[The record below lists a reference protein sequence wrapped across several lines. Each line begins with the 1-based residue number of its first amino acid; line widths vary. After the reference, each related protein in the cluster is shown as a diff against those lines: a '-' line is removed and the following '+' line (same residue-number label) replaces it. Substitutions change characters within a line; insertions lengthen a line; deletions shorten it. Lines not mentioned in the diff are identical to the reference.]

1 MTATIP
7 FWKMHGTGNDFIV
20 FDGEALPPGT
30 DLAALG
36 ERLCHRHFG
45 IGADGLL
52 IRWPSETGHAR
63 MQIINSDGSEARMCG
78 NGIRCLAVYLSAK
91 EGLSG
96 EMRIETLG
104 GMIRPQLVD
113 GGQVRVAMGQ
123 PRLQAAQIPVAGY
136 GEDRVVE
143 APVQTGGRHYRMTT
157 VSMGNPHAVIFV
169 DDMAALPF
177 EIDGPALEQAAC
189 FPDRANI
196 EFVQVQSPGAVT
208 MKVWERG
215 AGPTMACGTGACAT
229 VVAGVLT
236 GRTGRQ
242 VAVSLPGGVLQIHW
256 PADDADVVMTG
267 PAAKVFEGAFVL

>member
-20 FDGEALPPGT
+20 FDGEALPAGT

-52 IRWPSETGHAR
+52 IRWPSTQGDAC
-63 MQIINSDGSEARMCG
+63 MQIINSDGSEAKMCG
-78 NGIRCLAVYLSAK
+78 NGIRCLAVYLHETA
-91 EGLSG
+91 GLSG

-104 GMIRPQLVD
+104 GLIRPTLVD
-113 GGQVRVAMGQ
+113 DGLVRVAMGE
-123 PRLQAAQIPVAGY
+123 PRLLTAQIPVTGY
-136 GEDRVVE
+136 GEDRAVDV
-143 APVQTGGRHYRMTT
+143 PVATNGRTYAMTT

-169 DDMAALPF
+169 DDLAAVPF
-177 EIDGPALEQAAC
+177 EADGPSLEKAPC

-196 EFVQVQSPGAVT
+196 EFVQVQSPAAVT

-215 AGPTMACGTGACAT
+215 AGPTMACGTGACA
-229 VVAGVLT
+229 VVASGVLT

-242 VAVSLPGGVLQIHW
+242 VAVSLPGGVLQIDW
-256 PADDADVVMTG
+256 PADDAEIVMTG
-267 PAAKVFEGAFVL
+267 PAATVFKGAFTV

>member
-20 FDGEALPPGT
+20 FDGADLPAGT

-36 ERLCHRHFG
+36 ERLCDRHFG

-52 IRWPSETGHAR
+52 IRWPSAQGDAR

-78 NGIRCLAVYLSAK
+78 NGIRCMAVYLQAK
-91 EGLSG
+91 AGQAG

-104 GMIRPQLVD
+104 GLIRPTLID
-113 GGQVRVAMGQ
+113 GGLVRVAMGQ
-123 PRLQAAQIPVAGY
+123 PRLAAAQVPVKGY

-143 APVQTGGRHYRMTT
+143 APIETGGRTYRFTG

-169 DDMAALPF
+169 DDLAALPF
-177 EIDGPALEQAAC
+177 EVDGPSLETAAA
-189 FPDRANI
+189 FPDRSNI
-196 EFVQVQSPGAVT
+196 EFVQVQSPSAVT

-215 AGPTMACGTGACAT
+215 AGPTMACGTGACA
-229 VVAGVLT
+229 VVTAGVLT
-236 GRTGRQ
+236 GRTDRK
-242 VAVSLPGGVLQIHW
+242 VAVALPGGVLNIEW
-256 PADDADVVMTG
+256 PADDAELVMTG
-267 PAAKVFEGAFVL
+267 PAVKVFEGTFTV

>member
-20 FDGEALPPGT
+20 FDGQDLPTGT

-36 ERLCHRHFG
+36 ARLCHRHFG

-52 IRWPSETGHAR
+52 IRWPSSQGQAR
-63 MQIINSDGSEARMCG
+63 MQIINSDGSEAKMCG
-78 NGIRCLAVYLSAK
+78 NGIRCLAIYLAAK
-91 EGLSG
+91 EGLAG
-96 EMRIETLG
+96 EMPIETLG
-104 GMIRPQLVD
+104 GLIRPTLVD
-113 GGQVRVAMGQ
+113 GGLVRVSMGQ
-123 PRLQAAQIPVAGY
+123 PRLQAAQIPVTGY
-136 GEDRVVE
+136 GEDRVVD
-143 APVQTGGRHYRMTT
+143 APIQAGARSYRATT

-169 DDMAALPF
+169 DDMAAVPF
-177 EIDGPALEQAAC
+177 ETDGPALEKAPC

-196 EFVQVQSPGAVT
+196 EFVQVQSPSTVQ

-236 GRTGRQ
+236 GRTDRQ

-256 PADDADVVMTG
+256 PAADAEVVMTG
-267 PAAKVFEGAFVL
+267 PATKVFEGTFTV